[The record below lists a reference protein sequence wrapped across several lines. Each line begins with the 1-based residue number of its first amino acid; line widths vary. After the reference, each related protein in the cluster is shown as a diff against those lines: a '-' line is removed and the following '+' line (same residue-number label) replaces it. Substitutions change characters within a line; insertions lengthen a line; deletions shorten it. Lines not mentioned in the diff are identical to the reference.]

1 MASIERTMLSDL
13 LDHLSEK
20 EFSIIIGARQTGKT
34 TLLNQLA
41 DRLKQRP
48 EMVYS
53 FTLEDQA
60 ILSRLNQH
68 PENLFE
74 LIVRSPE
81 KRMFVLLDEIQYL
94 ENPSNFLK
102 LLYDKY
108 QPQLK
113 IIATG
118 SSAFYIDR
126 KFKDSLAGRKQLFEL
141 YTLGFKEFL
150 FFRTGS
156 DSLGEELNQIR
167 INKDYIS
174 SRRNELETYFGE
186 YLTYGGYPSVV
197 LADTAEKKK
206 MKLKELTSSYLKRDI
221 TESKIQDE
229 EKFHRLI
236 LILAQQTGSLVN
248 INELSKTIQ
257 LSVTA
262 VENYLYILQKCF
274 HIHLLRPFYQNIR
287 KELTKM
293 PKVYF
298 HDLGL
303 RNSLLNQFNPIVQR
317 IDKGM
322 IIENYA
328 YIRLREIYDND
339 MLRYWRTSNGQEIDF
354 IINHHPDSG
363 DAIEIKFD
371 ADSFNPLKYKNFMDS
386 YPDYSLSCR
395 AFQAAQNINSL
406 IAL

>member
-1 MASIERTMLSDL
+1 MESIERTMLSDL
-13 LDHLSEK
+13 LAHLTEK
-20 EFSIIIGARQTGKT
+20 EFSIIVGARQTGKT
-34 TLLNQLA
+34 TLLSQLA
-41 DRLKQRP
+41 DQLKRRQ
-48 EMVYS
+48 EVVYS
-53 FTLEDQA
+53 FTLEDHA

-74 LIVRSPE
+74 LVVRSPD
-81 KRMFVLLDEIQYL
+81 KRIYVLLDEIQYL

-108 QPQLK
+108 QSQLK

-118 SSAFYIDR
+118 NSAFYIDR
-126 KFKDSLAGRKQLFEL
+126 KFMDSLAGRKQLFEL
-141 YTLGFKEFL
+141 YTLDFNEFL
-150 FFRTGS
+150 LFRTDS
-156 DSLGEELNQIR
+156 DELEEELNQVR

-186 YLTYGGYPSVV
+186 YLTYGGYPAVV
-197 LADTAEKKK
+197 LADSAEKKQ

-229 EKFHRLI
+229 EKFYRLI

-248 INELSKTIQ
+248 INELSKTIK

-303 RNSLLNQFNPIVQR
+303 RNALLNQFNPIVQR
-317 IDKGM
+317 LDKGM
-322 IIENYA
+322 VIENYA
-328 YIRLREIYDND
+328 FIRLREKYGND
-339 MLRYWRTSNGQEIDF
+339 SFRFWRTSNGQEIDF

-363 DAIEIKFD
+363 EAIEIKFD
-371 ADSFNPLKYKNFMDS
+371 ADNFNPSKYNNFLVA
-386 YPDYSLSCR
+386 YPGYSLNCR
-395 AFQAAQNINSL
+395 AFHAAQNINSL